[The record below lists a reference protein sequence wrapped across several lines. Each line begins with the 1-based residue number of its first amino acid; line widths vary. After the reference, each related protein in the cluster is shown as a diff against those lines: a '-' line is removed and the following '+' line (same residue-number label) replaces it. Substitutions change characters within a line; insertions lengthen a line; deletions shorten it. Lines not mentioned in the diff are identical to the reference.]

1 MAKNRQSQNFLG
13 GVAVLAAAAVIVKL
27 ISAVYKIPLGNILDD
42 EGMGHFNMAYNVY
55 NFLLQLST
63 AGFPLALSKLTSEAL
78 ALGRGN
84 QVRRPFRGAA
94 GLFFV
99 LGLTASAI
107 MFFGAAPL
115 SELMHDS
122 LAYYPI
128 RVLSPAVFFVCLIGC
143 CRGYTQGRGNMVPTG
158 LSQILEAACKLV
170 VGLGLAWYVMKVLR
184 APVEIGA
191 AAAIFGVTT
200 GSVVA
205 MLVLGVWLLRHRL
218 RGNFDDR
225 PDGSGAI
232 LKRLVIIGVPITAGS
247 SVMSIITLVD
257 TSNVLGRLQ
266 TIPELAD
273 SAATL
278 FGQYQFGMNLINLPP
293 SFVFPV
299 TMSLIPFAAA
309 AITRK
314 DAVEADR
321 IVSSA
326 FRIVA
331 VLAIP
336 AGVGLSVLGGSA
348 LLMLYPAQ
356 YTDALAA
363 GPHMRWLGIACI
375 FICLMNLTNAILQT
389 YGKEHLPIITVIIG
403 GITKIILNYVLVG
416 NPAIN
421 IHGAPIS
428 TLCCY
433 AVIVMLNLAF
443 VWKYSLK
450 KPHYLQ
456 LFAKP
461 VLASVLMGGAAWA
474 VHGLTLRVLTGG
486 EYAYGANALATI
498 IGIGAGVVV
507 YAILVIALQILR
519 AEDLRSMPHGEKL
532 AALLHLK

>member
-84 QVRRPFRGAA
+84 QVRRQFRVAA

-232 LKRLVIIGVPITAGS
+232 LKRLLIIGVPITAGS

-257 TSNVLGRLQ
+257 QTVVMARLQ
-266 TIPELAD
+266 NALGFAED
-273 SAATL
+273 AAAALYGQYTFGMTL
-278 FGQYQFGMNLINLPP
+278 FNLPP
-293 SFVFPV
+293 TFVYPV
-299 TMSLIPFAAA
+299 TISLIPAVSAAL
-309 AITRK
+309 TRK
-314 DAVEADR
+314 NDLQAHR
-321 IVSSA
+321 LISSS
-326 FRIVA
+326 FRLIA
-331 VLAIP
+331 MLALP
-336 AGVGLSVLGGSA
+336 AGIGLSVLAGPI
-348 LLMLYPAQ
+348 LQLLYPAVPD
-356 YTDALAA
+356 TAA
-363 GPHMRWLGIACI
+363 AAAYHLQILGVAVI
-375 FICLMNLTNAILQT
+375 FVCLMILTNAILQACGRV
-389 YGKEHLPIITVIIG
+389 YIPIVTAVIG
-403 GITKIILNYVLVG
+403 GAVKIATTYTLCG
-416 NPAIN
+416 NPDFGIK
-421 IHGAPIS
+421 GAPIS
-428 TLCCY
+428 TLLCY
-433 AVIVMLNLAF
+433 VVIASLNLAAAAA
-443 VWKYSLK
+443 VLGKSR
-450 KPHYLQ
+450 PNYLR

-461 VLASVLMGGAAWA
+461 VAATALMGLFAHFGFGALVGLGLSPSLA
-474 VHGLTLRVLTGG
+474 VLADIAAAAVL
-486 EYAYGANALATI
+486 YG
-498 IGIGAGVVV
+498 
-507 YAILVIALQILR
+507 ILVLALR
-519 AEDLRSMPHGEKL
+519 MVTREDLLLMPKGEKIARWL
-532 AALLHLK
+532 RIR